1 MKNARAK
8 RAELLFFIV
17 KYAHLWRSCGR
28 RRRGCLSSSITI
40 TKQLQRTRTTP
51 FSFLPAGVLREGQD
65 LTSSAFERAQ
75 PPGPSPAEVRDT
87 RLGRNQSRYS
97 RKESLQNSLIRL
109 KFSPQR
115 PLSALWLRG
124 SRFALFFFLF
134 FWGGGR
140 VGLVGWLE
148 LAMKCSTAGI
158 TCNATT
164 LLYMIGFKK
173 EKRLS

>member
-1 MKNARAK
+1 MHVQSVQSYCFSLSNMQICDV
-8 RAELLFFIV
+8 LV
-17 KYAHLWRSCGR
+17 GR
-28 RRRGCLSSSITI
+28 RRRGCLSSSITV

-75 PPGPSPAEVRDT
+75 PPGPGPAEVRDT

-97 RKESLQNSLIRL
+97 RKESLQDSLTRL
-109 KFSPQR
+109 EFSPQG

-124 SRFALFFFLF
+124 SRLALFFFCLF
-134 FWGGGR
+134 FLGGGR
-140 VGLVGWLE
+140 VGLVGCLE

-158 TCNATT
+158 TWNATT
-164 LLYMIGFKK
+164 LIYMIGFKK